1 MSCLVRLGLSGVRS
15 YDSDKQAVIDFTK
28 PLTLI
33 LGQNGAGKTTIIEAL
48 KLLTTGTF
56 PPGTN
61 GGKTFVLDPKF
72 KRRPEVIAQ
81 VKMIFQALNKKKL
94 FSMKSF

>member
-1 MSCLVRLGLSGVRS
+1 
-15 YDSDKQAVIDFTK
+15 
-28 PLTLI
+28 
-33 LGQNGAGKTTIIEAL
+33 L

-61 GGKTFVLDPKF
+61 GGKTFVLDPKL